1 MVKAI
6 IFDFW
11 GTLVENGIF
20 PSPVK
25 QVKYI
30 LRVPMSFRDFITRF
44 EHTIMTKP
52 YADMNEAFAAVCED
66 FRINPDERIIER
78 LVGMWNKNELLAKPF
93 LETIEV
99 LERLKKEGIKVAL
112 ISDSTP
118 TITRVVEKFGMADYF
133 DEMMFSFDTGLLKT
147 DPEMYQKLVEKL
159 GVEPDEVVVIGDSI
173 PTDVIGARN
182 AGLRTI
188 LLDRR
193 NKRDFS
199 PKIVN
204 LREIVKHLEEGT
216 LDEFASIEPNLE
228 EHREED

>member
-1 MVKAI
+1 MIKAI

-30 LRVPMSFRDFITRF
+30 LRVPMSFRDFIVRF
-44 EHTIMTKP
+44 EHSIMTKP
-52 YADMNEAFAAVCED
+52 YSDMNEAFIAVC
-66 FRINPDERIIER
+66 DEFKIQPNEAMIER

-99 LERLKKEGIKVAL
+99 LERLKKEGIKIGL

-118 TITRVVEKFGMADYF
+118 TITRVVEKFELGKHF
-133 DEMMFSFDTGLLKT
+133 DQMVFSFDTGLLKT
-147 DPEMYQKLVEKL
+147 DPEMYHQLIKKL
-159 GVEPDEVVVIGDSI
+159 GVKPEEVVVVGDSI
-173 PTDVIGARN
+173 PTDIIGARN
-182 AGLRTI
+182 AGLKTI

-193 NKRDFS
+193 NKREFS

-204 LREIVKHLEEGT
+204 LREIVTHMENKTFEE
-216 LDEFASIEPNLE
+216 LASIEPNLE
-228 EHREED
+228 ERKEED

>member
-1 MVKAI
+1 MIKAI

-30 LRVPMSFRDFITRF
+30 LRVPMSFRDFIIRF

-52 YADMNEAFAAVCED
+52 YADMNEAFSAVCEE
-66 FRINPDERIIER
+66 FRINADERIIER

-99 LERLKKEGIKVAL
+99 LERLRKEGIKIAL
-112 ISDSTP
+112 ISDATP
-118 TITRVVEKFGMADYF
+118 TIMRVVDKFSLGNYF
-133 DEMMFSFDTGLLKT
+133 DEMMFSFDSGLLKT
-147 DPEMYQKLVEKL
+147 DPEMYHKLVEKL
-159 GVEPDEVVVIGDSI
+159 GVEPEEVVVVGDSI
-173 PTDVIGARN
+173 PTDIIGAKN
-182 AGLRTI
+182 AGLKTI

-193 NKRDFS
+193 NKREFS

-204 LREIVKHLEEGT
+204 LREIVTNLENGT
-216 LDEFASIEPNLE
+216 FEELASIEPNLE
-228 EHREED
+228 EQKGED